1 MHCLFRL
8 RTKKIS
14 KRERVYEAVRQI
26 HITRFLQQIVSDYR
40 ERRKEEK
47 KKTNNVLLHI
57 KYSIPLTF
65 QEDFFM
71 SQLPCVTAVSGC
83 LFNLLFRF
91 YIKDFHILHGVWWF
105 HHWVLVYRLFVR
117 KINIF
122 ETNKTDTCI
131 KGTQF
136 CGDRSD
142 FVRCIYKLVAKFRN
156 DINNKEHLNEN

>member
-1 MHCLFRL
+1 
-8 RTKKIS
+8 
-14 KRERVYEAVRQI
+14 
-26 HITRFLQQIVSDYR
+26 
-40 ERRKEEK
+40 
-47 KKTNNVLLHI
+47 
-57 KYSIPLTF
+57 
-65 QEDFFM
+65 
-71 SQLPCVTAVSGC
+71 VSGC

-91 YIKDFHILHGVWWF
+91 YIKGFPHPSCGLVVSSL
-105 HHWVLVYRLFVR
+105 VLVHRLFVR